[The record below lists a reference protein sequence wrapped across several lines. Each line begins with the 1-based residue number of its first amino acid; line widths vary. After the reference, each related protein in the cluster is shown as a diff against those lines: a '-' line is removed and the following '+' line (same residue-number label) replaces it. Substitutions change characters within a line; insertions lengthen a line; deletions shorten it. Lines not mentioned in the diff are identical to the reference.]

1 MSPLVTER
9 KRTRTRIQRDILKA
23 HGVIVRQGGGLKP
36 RKLSDHRKGL
46 TTVMRLLESR
56 YGKDIEDLI
65 SLDRGSIYDVAT
77 YLDNAVSPTTITRW
91 RHKLG
96 IDNAEEN

>member
-1 MSPLVTER
+1 MTKKV
-9 KRTRTRIQRDILKA
+9 RDTPTAVRRRILKA
-23 HGVIVRQGGGLKP
+23 HGMTERSGGGLKP
-36 RKLSDHRKGL
+36 RKLSEHRKGL

-65 SLDRGSIYDVAT
+65 GPDRGSIYDVAE
-77 YLDNAVSPTTITRW
+77 YLEGAVAPSTVTRW

-96 IDNAEEN
+96 LSERI